1 MRIGI
6 NGRFLA
12 VKQTGVQRAA
22 YNLIRSLVSV
32 DRENEYFLFTPQEH
46 VNNSDWDYE
55 NVTVVPSRLS
65 EVKAVRKLLWEQ
77 ISLPRL
83 AKKYKIDILHS
94 PANTA
99 PFFYRGKSI
108 INIHDL
114 CFVVNPHWY
123 SFTFRTMYNLLVP
136 RLARRA
142 SKVITNSNNSRNDL
156 LQFCNLP
163 AERVSQVYWA
173 VDNCFLEEN
182 NANAPSTIEHDDYI
196 LCVSSLDPRKNI
208 KNLLQAYEI
217 MRVNHPHIKS
227 KLILIGGES
236 PLFADENLKVQLY
249 ESDVIFKGFVN
260 EETLMDYY
268 RGARLCV
275 YPSLYEGFGFPPLE
289 AMATGVPVVSSS
301 TSSLPEVVGNAALMV
316 NPYDVNQIA
325 ESMAQVLDNPEVAER
340 LIKEGKKQVR
350 RFNWYRV
357 ARNVLAIY
365 YEVHQSS
372 LSSDAEKRFLPF
384 KIWQSLLQVEKAHM
398 TPLLS
403 KK

>member
-1 MRIGI
+1 MKIGI

-22 YNLIRSLVSV
+22 YNLIRALVQV
-32 DRENEYFLFTPQEH
+32 DRENEYFLFTPEEH
-46 VNNSDWDYE
+46 VDNPAWDFE
-55 NVTVVPSRLS
+55 NVTVVPSHLP
-65 EVKAVRKLLWEQ
+65 EAGIFRKFLWEQ
-77 ISLPRL
+77 ITLPRL
-83 AKKYKIDILHS
+83 ARKYKVDILHS

-123 SFTFRTMYNLLVP
+123 SFTFRTMYNFLVP

-173 VDNCFLEEN
+173 VDDCFLEKDL
-182 NANAPSTIEHDDYI
+182 SKKSRTVEHEDYI

-208 KNLLQAYEI
+208 KNLLAAYEN
-217 MRVNHPHIKS
+217 MRTNNPHIKS

-236 PLFADENLKVQLY
+236 PLFAEVLLEAKKFEN
-249 ESDVIFKGFVN
+249 DVIFKGFVD
-260 EETLMDYY
+260 EETLLDYY
-268 RGARLCV
+268 AGARLCV

-289 AMATGVPVVSSS
+289 AMATGVPVVTSS
-301 TSSLPEVVGNAALMV
+301 TSSLPEVVGKAALMV
-316 NPYDVNQIA
+316 NPYDIDQIA
-325 ESMAQVLDNPEVAER
+325 ESMAKVLNNPEISDY
-340 LIKEGKKQVR
+340 LITVGKEQVR
-350 RFNWYRV
+350 KFNWYRV
-357 ARNVLAIY
+357 ARNVLAVY
-365 YEVHQSS
+365 YEVHMADRTTDPNSQ
-372 LSSDAEKRFLPF
+372 FLPYR
-384 KIWQSLLQVEKAHM
+384 IWKNLKRLETDHM
-398 TPLLS
+398 APLV
-403 KK
+403 KN